1 MLVTNV
7 IWYLCALCVC
17 DDDTQK
23 EVALNLSIYSGRGG
37 SGLVGGGGNRA
48 FREGQTHFKLG
59 LDLEGLF

>member
-7 IWYLCALCVC
+7 ICYLCALFVC
-17 DDDTQK
+17 DDDTQT
-23 EVALNLSIYSGRGG
+23 EAALNLSICSGMGG
-37 SGLVGGGGNRA
+37 SGLVGGGLNRA